1 MKVPKAF
8 KRLIALPCALAI
20 ALSLLAPTV
29 AFAEETAAVT
39 APDTV
44 FLGEDFTVQVSF
56 SADENIGSIKAT
68 LDYDSDIIEF
78 VSGDFAVGGGGVCI
92 INAWSEI
99 SSPQQ
104 NYKLTFHAVSE
115 GSSQI
120 VITRCLVY
128 SETGDLLGAP
138 TYIGSVTVD
147 EAAATTTTTTATAE
161 QTTTSETTTAAP
173 TQTTTTTTTTT
184 TAEITTTTQAT
195 AAPETSAEQPQ
206 SSEEQTQQEIITEQ
220 QTTAPENIPQTESS
234 FPEKEK
240 TDERD
245 DKGAITAIL
254 ITIGLVVIVGV
265 VMSSGGSG
273 KKRRRKR

>member
-1 MKVPKAF
+1 MKVTKAF

-104 NYKLTFHAVSE
+104 NYELTFHAVSN

-138 TYIGSVTVD
+138 TYIGSVTVE
-147 EAAATTTTTTATAE
+147 EAAAAATTTTATAE

-184 TAEITTTTQAT
+184 AEITTTTQAT
-195 AAPETSAEQPQ
+195 AAPETSAEQIQ
-206 SSEEQTQQEIITEQ
+206 SSEEQPQQEIITEQ
-220 QTTAPENIPQTESS
+220 QTTAPENVPQTESS

-254 ITIGLVVIVGV
+254 ITVGLVVIVGI

>member
-1 MKVPKAF
+1 MKVTKAF

-39 APDTV
+39 APDIV
-44 FLGEDFTVQVSF
+44 SPGEDFTVQVSF

-138 TYIGSVTVD
+138 TYIGSVTVE
-147 EAAATTTTTTATAE
+147 EAAAAATTTTATAE

-173 TQTTTTTTTTT
+173 TQTTTTTTTT
-184 TAEITTTTQAT
+184 AETTTTTKAT
-195 AAPETSAEQPQ
+195 AAPETSAEQIQ
-206 SSEEQTQQEIITEQ
+206 SSEEQPQQEIITEQ
-220 QTTAPENIPQTESS
+220 QTTTAPENVPQTESS
-234 FPEKEK
+234 LPEKEK

-254 ITIGLVVIVGV
+254 ITVGLVVIVGI
-265 VMSSGGSG
+265 VMSSGGSD